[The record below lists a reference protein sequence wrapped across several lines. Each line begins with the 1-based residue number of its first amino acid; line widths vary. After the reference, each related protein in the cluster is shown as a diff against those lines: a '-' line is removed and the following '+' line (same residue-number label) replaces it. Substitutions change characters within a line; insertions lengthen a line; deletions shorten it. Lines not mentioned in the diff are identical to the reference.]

1 MQTEVGLSQ
10 LLITAT
16 KKLAVA
22 LGLFTF
28 LFGLLVPSSAFAV
41 DGEQVP
47 DSNSFS
53 IGGIIKDGDV
63 VLEGIEISVLGADG
77 FQAVGTTGADGR
89 WSVSVPGKGEYQV
102 TLRVETLPAGASL
115 RDPDRSQK
123 TVKIDVVNTVN
134 VLFPLNDTTTPA
146 VKPGDKPATAETN
159 VFLGRLIA
167 GVNLGILLAMA
178 AIGLSLIYGTTALN
192 NFAHGEMVTLGA
204 LLAFTFN
211 KILGMDLLLAAVLTT
226 LIVAASGWFQDA
238 AIWRPLRKRRVGLTQ
253 MMIVSI
259 GLSLVVRYI
268 YQIIYGGDTKVLSQ
282 GEIWDIFGVPTQ
294 AVNVISAGVGV
305 VILLLVAAFLTKT
318 RLGKATRAVAD
329 NASLAAATGID
340 VERIIR
346 IVWVIAGA
354 LTGISG
360 VMLGLFLQASWDMGF
375 SILLLMFAAVTLGGL
390 GTAFGATVGALVIG
404 LFVEMS
410 TLVIPTDLKF
420 AGALVVMI
428 LVLLIRPQGILGKAQ
443 RIG

>member
-1 MQTEVGLSQ
+1 MNQ
-10 LLITAT
+10 LKHQVT
-16 KKLAVA
+16 KR
-22 LGLFTF
+22 
-28 LFGLLVPSSAFAV
+28 FAV
-41 DGEQVP
+41 SLSLLFALFSLVFQVSPALAAGETPAP
-47 DSNSFS
+47 DSNALS

-63 VLEGIEISVLGADG
+63 LLEGVQL
-77 FQAVGTTGADGR
+77 AVTGDNFDATGTTGADGR
-89 WSVSVPGKGEYQV
+89 WVVAVPSKGEYRV
-102 TLRVETLPAGASL
+102 TLLIETLPEGASL
-115 RDPDRSQK
+115 RDPNKITK

-134 VLFPLNDTTTPA
+134 VLFTLNDTTSTTGG
-146 VKPGDKPATAETN
+146 PGDKPVQAETN
-159 VFLGRLIA
+159 IFLGRLIA
-167 GVNLGILLAMA
+167 GLILGILLAMA

-192 NFAHGEMVTLGA
+192 NFAHGEMVTMGA
-204 LLAFTFN
+204 LVAFSLN
-211 KILGMDLLLAAVLTT
+211 KLLGIDLLISAVLTMM
-226 LIVAASGWFQDA
+226 LVSAFGWFQDA

-268 YQIIYGGDTKVLSQ
+268 FQIIYGGDTKVLSQ
-282 GEIWDIFGVPTQ
+282 GEIWNIAGVPTQ
-294 AVNVISAGVGV
+294 AVNVISAGVGI

-318 RLGKATRAVAD
+318 RIGKATRAVAD

-346 IVWVIAGA
+346 IVWVVAGA

-390 GTAFGATVGALVIG
+390 GTAFGAAVGAMVVG
-404 LFVEMS
+404 LFVELS
-410 TLVIPTDLKF
+410 TLVIPSDLKF
-420 AGALVVMI
+420 AGALVVLI
-428 LVLLIRPQGILGKAQ
+428 LVLLVRPQGILGKAQ

>member
-1 MQTEVGLSQ
+1 MSQ
-10 LLITAT
+10 LKRQAT
-16 KKLAVA
+16 KKLAIA
-22 LGLFTF
+22 FGLFSMLFTLF
-28 LFGLLVPSSAFAV
+28 LQTTPALAV
-41 DGEQVP
+41 DGESSP
-47 DSNSFS
+47 DTSSFS

-63 VLEGIEISVLGADG
+63 VLEGVQIQVVGDG
-77 FQAVGTTGADGR
+77 FDAMGTTGADGR
-89 WSVSVPGKGEYQV
+89 WSVVVPGKGEYTV
-102 TLRVETLPAGASL
+102 TLQLDSLPEGASL
-115 RDPDRSQK
+115 RDPNK
-123 TVKIDVVNTVN
+123 VTKVIKIDVVNTVN
-134 VLFPLNDTTTPA
+134 VLFTLNDTTSST
-146 VKPGDKPATAETN
+146 GGTDDKPVQAETN

-167 GVNLGILLAMA
+167 GLILGILLAMA

-192 NFAHGEMVTLGA
+192 NFAHGEMVTMGA

-211 KILGMDLLLAAVLTT
+211 RLIGLDLLVSAVLTM
-226 LIVAASGWFQDA
+226 IAVSAFGWLQDA

-259 GLSLVVRYI
+259 GLSLVVRYVF
-268 YQIIYGGDTKVLSQ
+268 QIIYGGDTKVLSQ
-282 GEIWDIFGVPTQ
+282 GEIWNIAGVPTQ
-294 AVNVISAGVGV
+294 AVNVISAVIGI

-318 RLGKATRAVAD
+318 RIGKATRAVAD

-346 IVWVIAGA
+346 IVWVVAGA

-390 GTAFGATVGALVIG
+390 GTAFGAAVGAMVVG
-404 LFVEMS
+404 LFVELS
-410 TLVIPTDLKF
+410 TLVIPSDLKF
-420 AGALVVMI
+420 AGALVVLI
-428 LVLLIRPQGILGKAQ
+428 LVLLVRPQGILGKAQ

>member
-1 MQTEVGLSQ
+1 M
-10 LLITAT
+10 
-16 KKLAVA
+16 
-22 LGLFTF
+22 LFTLF
-28 LFGLLVPSSAFAV
+28 LQTTPALAV
-41 DGEQVP
+41 DGDSSP
-47 DSNSFS
+47 DTSSFT

-63 VLEGIEISVLGADG
+63 LLEGVQIQVVGDG
-77 FQAVGTTGADGR
+77 FDATGTTAADGR
-89 WSVSVPGKGEYQV
+89 WSVVVPGKGEYQV
-102 TLRVETLPAGASL
+102 TLLIDTLPEGASL
-115 RDPDRSQK
+115 RDPNKVSK
-123 TVKIDVVNTVN
+123 VIKIDVVNTVN
-134 VLFPLNDTTTPA
+134 VLFVLNDTTSST
-146 VKPGDKPATAETN
+146 GGTDDKPVQAETN

-167 GVNLGILLAMA
+167 GLILGILLAMA

-192 NFAHGEMVTLGA
+192 NFAHGEMVTMGA
-204 LLAFTFN
+204 LLAFSFN
-211 KILGMDLLLAAVLTT
+211 RLMGIDLLLSAALTMA
-226 LIVAASGWFQDA
+226 IVAAFGWFQDA

-268 YQIIYGGDTKVLSQ
+268 FQIIYGGDTKVLSQ
-282 GEIWDIFGVPTQ
+282 GEIWNIAGVPTQ
-294 AVNVISAGVGV
+294 AVNVISAAIGV

-318 RLGKATRAVAD
+318 RIGKATRAVAD

-390 GTAFGATVGALVIG
+390 GTAFGAAVGAMVVG
-404 LFVEMS
+404 LFVELS
-410 TLVIPTDLKF
+410 TLVIPSDLKF
-420 AGALVVMI
+420 AGALVVLI
-428 LVLLIRPQGILGKAQ
+428 LVLLVRPQGILGKAQ

>member
-1 MQTEVGLSQ
+1 MA
-10 LLITAT
+10 I
-16 KKLAVA
+16 
-22 LGLFTF
+22 GLFSMLFTLF
-28 LFGLLVPSSAFAV
+28 LQNTPALAV
-41 DGEQVP
+41 DGENQP
-47 DSNSFS
+47 DTSSFS

-63 VLEGIEISVLGADG
+63 LLEGVQIQVVGDG
-77 FQAVGTTGADGR
+77 FDATGTTAADGR
-89 WSVSVPGKGEYQV
+89 WSVVVPGKGEYQV
-102 TLRVETLPAGASL
+102 TLLVDTLPEGASL
-115 RDPDRSQK
+115 RDPNKVSK
-123 TVKIDVVNTVN
+123 VIKIDVVNTVN
-134 VLFPLNDTTTPA
+134 VLFVLNDTTSST
-146 VKPGDKPATAETN
+146 GGTDDKPAQAETN

-167 GVNLGILLAMA
+167 GLILGILLAMA

-192 NFAHGEMVTLGA
+192 NFAHGEMVTMGA
-204 LLAFTFN
+204 LLAFSFN
-211 KILGMDLLLAAVLTT
+211 RLMGIDLLLSAALTMA
-226 LIVAASGWFQDA
+226 IVAAFGWFQDA

-268 YQIIYGGDTKVLSQ
+268 FQIIYGGDTKVLSQ
-282 GEIWDIFGVPTQ
+282 GEIWNIAGVPTQ
-294 AVNVISAGVGV
+294 AVNVISAAIGI

-318 RLGKATRAVAD
+318 RIGKATRAVAD

-390 GTAFGATVGALVIG
+390 GTAFGAAVGAMVVG
-404 LFVEMS
+404 LFVELS
-410 TLVIPTDLKF
+410 TLVIPSDLKF
-420 AGALVVMI
+420 AGALVVLI
-428 LVLLIRPQGILGKAQ
+428 LVLLVRPQGILGKAQ

>member
-1 MQTEVGLSQ
+1 MSQ
-10 LLITAT
+10 LAIKAA
-16 KKLAVA
+16 KRLAVS
-22 LGLFTF
+22 LGLFTI
-28 LFGLLVPSSAFAV
+28 LFGLLLPTTPAFAV
-41 DGEQVP
+41 DGEGTP
-47 DSNSFS
+47 DTSSFT

-63 VLEGIEISVLGADG
+63 VLEGVEISVLGAGG
-77 FQAVGTTGADGR
+77 FQAVAKTGVDGR
-89 WSVSVPGKGEYQV
+89 WSVIAPGKGEYQV
-102 TLRVETLPAGASL
+102 TLRQETLPEGASL
-115 RDPDRSQK
+115 RDPSRAVK
-123 TVKIDVVNTVN
+123 TIKIDVVNTVN
-134 VLFPLNDTTTPA
+134 VLFALNDTTTPTRGTDE
-146 VKPGDKPATAETN
+146 KPVRAETN

-167 GVNLGILLAMA
+167 GLNLGILLAMA

-204 LLAFTFN
+204 LLAFTFS
-211 KILGMDLLLAAVLTT
+211 KLMGLDLLLSAVLTMV
-226 LIVAASGWFQDA
+226 IVAGSGWLQDA

-259 GLSLVVRYI
+259 GFSLVVRYI
-268 YQIIYGGDTKVLSQ
+268 FQIIYGGDTKVLSQ

-294 AVNVISAGVGV
+294 AVNVISAGVGI

-318 RLGKATRAVAD
+318 RIGKATRAVAD

-390 GTAFGATVGALVIG
+390 GTAFGAAVGALVIG
-404 LFVEMS
+404 VFVEMS

>member
-1 MQTEVGLSQ
+1 LSQ
-10 LLITAT
+10 LAIKAA
-16 KKLAVA
+16 KRLAVS
-22 LGLFTF
+22 LGLFTI
-28 LFGLLVPSSAFAV
+28 LFGLLLPTTPAFAV
-41 DGEQVP
+41 DGEGTP
-47 DSNSFS
+47 DTSSFT

-63 VLEGIEISVLGADG
+63 VLEGVEISVLGAGG
-77 FQAVGTTGADGR
+77 FQAVAKTGVDGR
-89 WSVSVPGKGEYQV
+89 WSVIAPGKGEYQV
-102 TLRVETLPAGASL
+102 TLRQETLPEGASL
-115 RDPDRSQK
+115 RDPSRAVK
-123 TVKIDVVNTVN
+123 TIKIDVVNTVN
-134 VLFPLNDTTTPA
+134 VLFALNDTTTPTRGTDE
-146 VKPGDKPATAETN
+146 KPVRAETN

-167 GVNLGILLAMA
+167 GLNLGILLAMA

-204 LLAFTFN
+204 LLAFTFS
-211 KILGMDLLLAAVLTT
+211 KLMGLDLLLSAVLTMV
-226 LIVAASGWFQDA
+226 IVAGSGWLQDA

-259 GLSLVVRYI
+259 GFSLVVRYI
-268 YQIIYGGDTKVLSQ
+268 FQIIYGGDTKVLSQ

-294 AVNVISAGVGV
+294 AVNVISAGVGI

-318 RLGKATRAVAD
+318 RIGKATRAVAD

-390 GTAFGATVGALVIG
+390 GTAFGAAVGALVIG
-404 LFVEMS
+404 VFVEMS

>member
-1 MQTEVGLSQ
+1 VQTEVGLSQ
-10 LLITAT
+10 LLIRAT

-41 DGEQVP
+41 DGDQIP
-47 DSNSFS
+47 DSTAFS

-123 TVKIDVVNTVN
+123 TVQIDVVNTMN
-134 VLFPLNDTTTPA
+134 VLFALKDTTTTTGGPGG
-146 VKPGDKPATAETN
+146 KPDTAKTN

-211 KILGMDLLLAAVLTT
+211 KILGLDLLLAAVLTT

-259 GLSLVVRYI
+259 GLSLVVRYV
-268 YQIIYGGDTKVLSQ
+268 YQIIYGGETKVLSQ
-282 GEIWDIFGVPTQ
+282 GEIWNVFGVPTL

-318 RLGKATRAVAD
+318 RLGKATRAVSD

-390 GTAFGATVGALVIG
+390 GTAFGAAVGAMVIG

-420 AGALVVMI
+420 AGALIVMI
-428 LVLLIRPQGILGKAQ
+428 LVLLIRPQGILGKSQ

>member
-1 MQTEVGLSQ
+1 
-10 LLITAT
+10 
-16 KKLAVA
+16 
-22 LGLFTF
+22 
-28 LFGLLVPSSAFAV
+28 
-41 DGEQVP
+41 
-47 DSNSFS
+47 
-53 IGGIIKDGDV
+53 
-63 VLEGIEISVLGADG
+63 
-77 FQAVGTTGADGR
+77 
-89 WSVSVPGKGEYQV
+89 VPGQGEYQV
-102 TLRVETLPAGASL
+102 TLRVETLPEGASL
-115 RDPDRSQK
+115 RDPNRAVK

-134 VLFPLNDTTTPA
+134 VLFTLNDTTTP
-146 VKPGDKPATAETN
+146 VGGTDEKPERAETN

-167 GVNLGILLAMA
+167 GLNLGILLAMA

-204 LLAFTFN
+204 LLAFTLN
-211 KILGMDLLLAAVLTT
+211 KLMGIDLLISAIITMVL
-226 LIVAASGWFQDA
+226 VAASGWLQDA

-259 GLSLVVRYI
+259 GFSLVVRYVF
-268 YQIIYGGDTKVLSQ
+268 QIIYGGDTKVLSQ
-282 GEIWDIFGVPTQ
+282 GEIWNIFGVPTL
-294 AVNVISAGVGV
+294 AVNVISAGVGI

-318 RLGKATRAVAD
+318 RIGKATRAVAD

-354 LTGISG
+354 LTGIAG

-390 GTAFGATVGALVIG
+390 GTAFGAAVGAMVVG

-410 TLVIPTDLKF
+410 TLVIPSDLKF
-420 AGALVVMI
+420 AGALVVLI
-428 LVLLIRPQGILGKAQ
+428 LVLLVRPQGILGKAQ